1 VVCECVSVF
10 TRMKAGG
17 RGPADLG
24 GADDDAVDGRACWPP
39 DALARDVDLG
49 GGGADDGRSG
59 DGDAA
64 DGSVGE
70 GEHGCCDANDDDDII
85 DLRLPSLWL
94 VGDIIDLRLPSL
106 WLVGDIIDLRLPS
119 LWLVGDI
126 IDLRLPSLW
135 LVGDIIDLRLP
146 SLWPDLRR

>member
-1 VVCECVSVF
+1 VYLW
-10 TRMKAGG
+10 GG
-17 RGPADLG
+17 RGQADLG
-24 GADDDAVDGRACWPP
+24 GADDDAVEGRACWPP

-49 GGGADDGRSG
+49 GGGADDGRSD

-70 GEHGCCDANDDDDII
+70 GEHGCCDANDDDD
-85 DLRLPSLWL
+85 D
-94 VGDIIDLRLPSL
+94 D
-106 WLVGDIIDLRLPS
+106 GDIIDLRLPS